1 MTTDDRLY
9 RPDYDWLWRNPPHND
24 GSPARIRV
32 RLYSNS
38 IDEGEAGS
46 ATDSRPS
53 SGTVAPSDFTPTGS
67 TSPSD
72 STPITPSDSEPNV
85 NVPPSNSEPKV
96 SAPPSDSESNV
107 SVPPS
112 NQASVQTLV
121 DSWLQT
127 LSFEEPDLW
136 GQGGWA
142 TRVLSSE
149 ENVVVLDL
157 WSAGEDVADGIEA
170 ATRSL
175 YESVLRGTDVQVDYE
190 QLPR

>member
-1 MTTDDRLY
+1 METRLY
-9 RPDYDWLWRNPPHND
+9 ELDYDWLWRNPPHND

-32 RLYSNS
+32 RLYRNS

-46 ATDSRPS
+46 ATDSQLN
-53 SGTVAPSDFTPTGS
+53 SGTVAASDFTPTGS
-67 TSPSD
+67 TPPSE
-72 STPITPSDSEPNV
+72 STPITPPDSEP
-85 NVPPSNSEPKV
+85 
-96 SAPPSDSESNV
+96 NV

-112 NQASVQTLV
+112 NQASVQALV
-121 DSWLQT
+121 DGWLQT

-142 TRVLSSE
+142 TRVLCSE
-149 ENVVVLDL
+149 ENLVVLDL

>member
-24 GSPARIRV
+24 GSPARIRA
-32 RLYSNS
+32 RLYRNS
-38 IDEGEAGS
+38 IGEGEAGS
-46 ATDSRPS
+46 TTDSRPNS
-53 SGTVAPSDFTPTGS
+53 YTVAPSDFTPTGS
-67 TSPSD
+67 TPPSD
-72 STPITPSDSEPNV
+72 ATPITPSNSDPTVS
-85 NVPPSNSEPKV
+85 VPPSNSEP
-96 SAPPSDSESNV
+96 NV

-127 LSFEEPDLW
+127 LSFEKPDLW

-142 TRVLSSE
+142 THVLSSE
-149 ENVVVLDL
+149 ENQVVLDL

-175 YESVLRGTDVQVDYE
+175 YESVLRRTDVQVDYE